1 MAAIKA
7 RHLEHIA
14 QRAHSPTGWVVSS
27 PGSVVCLSLF
37 LEAHW
42 AFVLAGS
49 SLAWGPPRSLYCLFI
64 LGQFQG
70 LLEAFEFTSKA

>member
-27 PGSVVCLSLF
+27 PGSLVCLSLF

-49 SLAWGPPRSLYCLFI
+49 SLA
-64 LGQFQG
+64 
-70 LLEAFEFTSKA
+70 